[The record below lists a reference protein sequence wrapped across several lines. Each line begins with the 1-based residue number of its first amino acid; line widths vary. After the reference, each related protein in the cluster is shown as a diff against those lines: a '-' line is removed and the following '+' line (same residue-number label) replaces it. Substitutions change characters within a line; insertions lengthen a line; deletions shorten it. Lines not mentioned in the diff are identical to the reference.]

1 MYWGKLIGGALG
13 LVTGRWVLVLLGL
26 VVGHQFDRGMER
38 YSGSDSSVRLDS
50 RFINVCFAVMGHIAK
65 SDGQVTDDE
74 IRAARKAMHVLRLN
88 AEQVQQAID
97 EFTRGKAS
105 DYPMEQEVADVAGAT
120 RRTPDVRSLFL
131 RLQLEAALSAGPL
144 GRPARAKIWRVCQ
157 LLGFSRVEFAQ
168 LEAVIRAQ
176 HGFARSA
183 AGRTDIGRIG
193 AAYAELGVTENA
205 SDKDIK
211 KAYRRLMN
219 RYHPDKLSGSEASQ
233 AELNSAGE
241 KTKDIRSAY
250 ELIRKRRGFK

>member
-13 LVTGRWVLVLLGL
+13 LVTGRWVLVVLGL
-26 VVGHQFDRGMER
+26 VVGHQFDRGMQR
-38 YSGSDSSVRLDS
+38 YSGSDHSVRLDS
-50 RFINVCFAVMGHIAK
+50 RFITVCFAVMGHIAK
-65 SDGQVTDDE
+65 SDGQVTENE
-74 IRAARKAMHVLRLN
+74 IRAARKAMHILRLD
-88 AEQVQQAID
+88 AEQVQRAID
-97 EFTRGKAS
+97 EFTRGKAA
-105 DYPMEQEVADVAGAT
+105 DYPMQQEVAELAGNS
-120 RRTPDVRSLFL
+120 RRSADVRSLFL

-144 GRPARAKIWRVCQ
+144 GKPARARLWQVCQ

-193 AAYAELGVTENA
+193 AAYAELGVSESA
-205 SDKDIK
+205 SDKEIK

-219 RYHPDKLSGSEASQ
+219 RYHPDKLSGSEATQ
-233 AELNSAGE
+233 AEVNSAGE
-241 KTKDIRSAY
+241 KTKEIRSAY